1 MRVKLLADVTPLRE
15 SPAFR
20 RMWAG
25 GVLSAVG
32 GALTNFAVTLQV
44 YELTK
49 SPAAVGLLGLAVLVP
64 TLAVGLFGGAAADA
78 LDRRKVVL
86 AATAAQALV
95 SATLAAQ
102 AYAGLG
108 WVWLLYVLVAAASA
122 VEAVNVPARRTV
134 LAALL
139 PPGQLAAGQ
148 ALNRL
153 TFQVMMTV
161 GPAVAGVIVAAPHLG
176 FGGCY
181 LIDSASF
188 AAAAYGAARLP
199 SVGSKSSSPERTRL
213 SAVTAGVSFIRR
225 TPVLAGTFLAD
236 LNATFFGLPTSLFRR
251 STPSGSAVTRARSA
265 CSPRPSESA
274 AWSAPRSPGRS
285 ATSCARAGPCSSR
298 SPSGVR
304 PSPASRWPPACG

>member
-25 GVLSAVG
+25 GVMSAVG

-95 SATLAAQ
+95 SAALAAQ

-122 VEAVNVPARRTV
+122 VEAVNVPARR
-134 LAALL
+134 
-139 PPGQLAAGQ
+139 
-148 ALNRL
+148 
-153 TFQVMMTV
+153 
-161 GPAVAGVIVAAPHLG
+161 
-176 FGGCY
+176 
-181 LIDSASF
+181 
-188 AAAAYGAARLP
+188 AAAARP
-199 SVGSKSSSPERTRL
+199 
-213 SAVTAGVSFIRR
+213 AGR
-225 TPVLAGTFLAD
+225 
-236 LNATFFGLPTSLFRR
+236 
-251 STPSGSAVTRARSA
+251 
-265 CSPRPSESA
+265 
-274 AWSAPRSPGRS
+274 
-285 ATSCARAGPCSSR
+285 RAGAEPADVPGHDDR
-298 SPSGVR
+298 RPGIGRGHRGRPAPGVR
-304 PSPASRWPPACG
+304 RLLPDRFGQLHGGSVRGDPAPLAWY